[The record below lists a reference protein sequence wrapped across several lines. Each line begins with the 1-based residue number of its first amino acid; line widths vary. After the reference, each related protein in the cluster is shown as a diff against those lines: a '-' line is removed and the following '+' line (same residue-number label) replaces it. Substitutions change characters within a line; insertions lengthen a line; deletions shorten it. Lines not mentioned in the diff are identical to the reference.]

1 MITPLGFGCHERFE
15 FVRSERVC
23 DRNSV
28 ETVVID
34 DAVSSTCEFL
44 YSSSKN

>member
-1 MITPLGFGCHERFE
+1 MMTVLGFGCHAPFE

-34 DAVSSTCEFL
+34 EAVG
-44 YSSSKN
+44 